1 MKIKIKE
8 SDFEPIRYIDV
19 IDVDYSIGDI
29 VKITDYGSR
38 AAEQNRTCD
47 KVQFPLTNSMPLN
60 IDNDIVHSTY
70 HKCNEIYSGMEW
82 KIIDIGYHNS
92 HTLLFRLRNRGK
104 DDLIF
109 IYDCHDKTHDLKRVR
124 KAKKDVVEHTIIVK
138 HNF

>member
-1 MKIKIKE
+1 MKIKIE
-8 SDFEPIRYIDV
+8 SDIEPIRY

-29 VKITDYGSR
+29 VKIIDYGSR
-38 AAEQNRTCD
+38 AAQQNIICN

-60 IDNDIVHSTY
+60 IDNEIVHSTY

-82 KIIDIGYHNS
+82 KIIDIGLCNFHA
-92 HTLLFRLRNRGK
+92 LLFRLRNRRK

-109 IYDCHDKTHDLKRVR
+109 VYDCHDKTHDLKRVR